1 MIVGRRRPLPPEIL
15 DQADRVEAKL
25 PIFDLLSPVA
35 LQPQHLAKKV
45 QLALRGSLL
54 RTLQWAE
61 DEHPKL
67 SLSPLKDG
75 SKTESFQNLNDKLR

>member
-54 RTLQWAE
+54 RTLQ
-61 DEHPKL
+61 
-67 SLSPLKDG
+67 
-75 SKTESFQNLNDKLR
+75 